1 MMARRGV
8 LLAALAAAIGCG
20 APAAPDIP
28 ELGDGSLQLFGVL
41 TADSSLQVVYVHQ
54 TDGHPIEQ
62 LEGSLDE
69 VTATGDVPLA
79 AARAVGRGTE
89 FVLLFDA
96 LIRPG
101 RRYRV
106 TVRSPGRPVAMAS
119 TTVPGDFSIDS
130 VATSGDP
137 PGTGG
142 FAASWSASANAF
154 RYIVNVRA
162 EPDCLSNAPVCEDI
176 GVPWAGVTSV
186 ARIDTVMPG
195 SMAPPDRTRA
205 IEVAVYAVNREL
217 YDYFT
222 TGVGGTFTVQPK
234 QNVAGGYGVIGA
246 WVRRE
251 RSIER

>member
-1 MMARRGV
+1 MSGWRGF
-8 LLAALAAAIGCG
+8 LLAALAAVLGCG
-20 APAAPDIP
+20 APAAPNIP
-28 ELGDGSLQLFGVL
+28 DLGDGSLQLFGVL
-41 TADSSLQVVYVHQ
+41 IADSSLQVVYVSQ
-54 TDGHPIEQ
+54 TDGHPIEH

-69 VTATGDVPLA
+69 ITATGDVPLA
-79 AARAVGRGTE
+79 TARAVGRGTE
-89 FVLLFDA
+89 FGLLFDA

-101 RRYRV
+101 RSYRV
-106 TVRSPGRPVAMAS
+106 TVRSPGRPAAIAS

-130 VATSGDP
+130 LTASGNP
-137 PGTGG
+137 PGTEGL
-142 FAASWSASANAF
+142 AASWSASANAF

-162 EPDCLSNAPVCEDI
+162 EPDCVTNAPLCEDI

-195 SMAPPDRTRA
+195 SVAPPDRTRA

-251 RSIER
+251 RSVAP